1 MSNKPFD
8 NQRKKRKEKE
18 KEKEKDKDADSFV
31 GSFSVPADE
40 EDWARLVLT
49 AKLRGKTI
57 HDITKMGSG
66 SKIRKKQFVM
76 CRALWGKRMTRADFV
91 EFGLPKYGLHD
102 YWARATE
109 TIVNSDE
116 FSKYLVLIPQHHLIE
131 TLTETDPR
139 WAGSFMEALELQ
151 RECGELQVGPQDDAP
166 PATKLRRRASR
177 ALGSLFSSSQQRR
190 VEDTPAHNDD
200 NGNEALPIAEDENIV
215 NAALLSFLRR
225 VAALTREQQSRW
237 TYKRVLFQSS
247 FGKCSYR
254 AYTDGALRTIRDR
267 IYNALVEV
275 KKGYRF
281 KDLEKIQLQETAE
294 LVGWMISGNHLEV
307 YLNGYKLM
315 VSQNGMQIFLT
326 FGKMDDG
333 YRGYLVNKES
343 AANCGSFMRMQT
355 YGPWNVLLAP
365 HMKQFGIIITCIT
378 LAVNHQASS

>member
-1 MSNKPFD
+1 MSSKPID
-8 NQRKKRKEKE
+8 SQRKKRKAKE
-18 KEKEKDKDADSFV
+18 KEKDADSFV

-66 SKIRKKQFVM
+66 SKVRKKQFVM
-76 CRALWGKRMTRADFV
+76 CRALWGKIMTRADFV
-91 EFGLPKYGLHD
+91 EFGLPEHGLQD
-102 YWARATE
+102 YWAKATE
-109 TIVNSDE
+109 TILNSDE
-116 FSKYLVLIPQHHLIE
+116 FSKYLALIPQHHLIE
-131 TLTETDPR
+131 SLIETDPR
-139 WAGSFMEALELQ
+139 WAGSFMEVLELQ
-151 RECGELQVGPQDDAP
+151 GECGELQASPQEDAP
-166 PATKLRRRASR
+166 PATKLRRRTSR
-177 ALGSLFSSSQQRR
+177 ALGSLFSSAQPQ
-190 VEDTPAHNDD
+190 NDVSRIPPPPPD
-200 NGNEALPIAEDENIV
+200 DDDSGNEASPIAEDENIV

-225 VAALTREQQSRW
+225 VTALTREQQSRW
-237 TYKRVLFQSS
+237 TYKRVLFQFS

-254 AYTDGALRTIRDR
+254 AYTDGALRSIRDR

-281 KDLEKIQLQETAE
+281 KDLEKIQVQETAE

-307 YLNGYKLM
+307 HFNGYKLM
-315 VSQNGMQIFLT
+315 VSQSGMEIFLT
-326 FGKMDDG
+326 FGKMDDR
-333 YRGYLVNKES
+333 YRDYLVNKDS

-365 HMKQFGIIITCIT
+365 HMKQLGVIVTCIM